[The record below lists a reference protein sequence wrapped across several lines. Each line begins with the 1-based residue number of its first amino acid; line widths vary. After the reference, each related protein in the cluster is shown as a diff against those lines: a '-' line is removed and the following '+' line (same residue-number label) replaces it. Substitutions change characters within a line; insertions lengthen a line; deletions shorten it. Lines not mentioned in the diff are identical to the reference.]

1 LPLRNSDYDTH
12 PSTEKK
18 APGKYDR
25 PWRNSVVGTEKRD
38 YSPMAGGQAKN
49 LGHAGS
55 AKALAR
61 GSPGRKTRN
70 EAGTDSKTYDAQS
83 TEDNAK
89 KPKVD
94 YLSELR
100 QDRINKGLVPASRT
114 IDSLMADKKL
124 TEGEKLQAVNNKA
137 QLIERQAA
145 KREQLMQLNKAG
157 GIQDGDPEDIKETL
171 EVNDM
176 YIEAI

>member
-1 LPLRNSDYDTH
+1 
-12 PSTEKK
+12 
-18 APGKYDR
+18 
-25 PWRNSVVGTEKRD
+25 
-38 YSPMAGGQAKN
+38 MAGGQQLKN
-49 LGHAGS
+49 LAHEKS
-55 AKALAR
+55 AKVIAK
-61 GSPGRKTRN
+61 GSLERKNRN
-70 EAGTDSKTYDAQS
+70 EPEAKTFDGDSI
-83 TEDNAK
+83 EENAK
-89 KPKVD
+89 KPKID

-100 QDRINKGLVPASRT
+100 QDRINKGKTPASRT
-114 IDSLMADKKL
+114 IDSLMADRKL
-124 TEGEKLQAVNNKA
+124 TEEEKLEAVNNKA